1 MNILNG
7 VGGAMEGSE
16 EEEEGAEEQWV
27 GFEEETP
34 VNGKDAEYVDED
46 QYATV
51 TVEAVEITRD
61 GFVAHH
67 NSDEESAHDEGGVT
81 AGEEA
86 VEAKASTSDVKG
98 GKKPWSKTRPAGDK
112 SKRKKKRNFK
122 YESKEDRKL
131 NRTRERSKQKAH
143 AIARKARN

>member
-1 MNILNG
+1 VQAVNASMNILNG

-67 NSDEESAHDEGGVT
+67 NS
-81 AGEEA
+81 
-86 VEAKASTSDVKG
+86 ASTSDVKG

-143 AIARKARN
+143 AIARKARS